1 MGGEEFLS
9 LCKRHLSSADYIEVA
24 GLFVS
29 LKGQKA
35 PMGLG
40 SGFLAD
46 YVAWERSF
54 RNELARLRARRAGR
68 PEENYIRPAS
78 RSDEAGRAASACFA
92 AEDPYQAE
100 ILYERERWN
109 AIERLSALSAFDI
122 DFILAYRLKLA
133 IAERL
138 EGLGAEAGAA
148 GYRHL
153 YNDILDRASR
163 TVETDKLGEKA

>member
-1 MGGEEFLS
+1 MRGEEFLS
-9 LCKRHLSSADYIEVA
+9 LCKRHLSEADYSDVANLFSFLESAEAPA
-24 GLFVS
+24 GLR
-29 LKGQKA
+29 
-35 PMGLG
+35 
-40 SGFLAD
+40 SGFLSD
-46 YVAWERSF
+46 FVAWERSF
-54 RNELARLRARRAGR
+54 RNELARLRARQADRA
-68 PEENYIRPAS
+68 EEKYIRATF

-100 ILYERERWN
+100 ILLERERWN

-138 EGLGAEAGAA
+138 ERLGAEAGVA
-148 GYRHL
+148 GYKHL

>member
-1 MGGEEFLS
+1 MGEEEFLS

-24 GLFVS
+24 GLFVFI
-29 LKGQKA
+29 KGQKA
-35 PMGLG
+35 PAGLR

-68 PEENYIRPAS
+68 SEENYIRPAS
-78 RSDEAGRAASACFA
+78 RSDEAGRAASACFT

-100 ILYERERWN
+100 ILFARERWN
-109 AIERLSALSAFDI
+109 ASERLSALSAFDI
-122 DFILAYRLKLA
+122 DFILAYRLKLS

-138 EGLGAEAGAA
+138 EGLEAGAGAA
-148 GYRHL
+148 GYRQL
-153 YNDILDRASR
+153 YCDI
-163 TVETDKLGEKA
+163 